1 MAKGNSGVKYNKL
14 LTNRYVLFFI
24 FTITLCN
31 IVMLAAKAD
40 YVTVSIM
47 VLVGI
52 LTSCFSKNMVV
63 ILTVALAVANI
74 LKYGANIANPWLEL
88 EGFEAKEDAAVE
100 EKEEEVEEEEVEEEE
115 AEEEEAE
122 DDDEDTEY
130 IGADDEDDDEEAF
143 TTKKGKRGSGKTKK
157 QKLIE
162 KNSLDDLRAEM
173 KLGFKRLNQNIDS
186 MNMANFF
193 A

>member
-100 EKEEEVEEEEVEEEE
+100 EKEEEAEEE
-115 AEEEEAE
+115 AEEEEEE

>member
-100 EKEEEVEEEEVEEEE
+100 EKEEEKEEE
-115 AEEEEAE
+115 AEEEEEE

>member
-100 EKEEEVEEEEVEEEE
+100 EAEEDAEEEKEEE
-115 AEEEEAE
+115 AEEEEE
-122 DDDEDTEY
+122 EDTEY

>member
-100 EKEEEVEEEEVEEEE
+100 EKEEEEKEAEEE
-115 AEEEEAE
+115 AEEEEEE